1 MLDMLKFLKSRDV
14 LCKLVTMNLA
24 LVSNAFLC
32 PAEAMRTA
40 TATTNINSMAE
51 SNRYVFLDDSR
62 YSPKRMTPQN
72 VLTSGNAWKT
82 KC

>member
-40 TATTNINSMAE
+40 TATTNINNEHQQRKATGMS
-51 SNRYVFLDDSR
+51 SL
-62 YSPKRMTPQN
+62 MTVGIPQR
-72 VLTSGNAWKT
+72 G
-82 KC
+82 